1 MTQSEKKTF
10 NDVFSLLLGERLS
23 MFLDGRSLNKA
34 TCVEI
39 YTVIFNCLTDV
50 LKQSNV
56 KLDNESANYIAQCYY
71 GSLKING
78 KEELDP
84 NIFEKKA
91 KMENIPS
98 KELALMAML
107 LNGTDFADDIIK
119 FVKRR

>member
-1 MTQSEKKTF
+1 MTQSKKKTF
-10 NDVFSLLLGERLS
+10 NDVFSVLLAERLS

-34 TCVEI
+34 TCNEI
-39 YTVIFNCLTDV
+39 YVVIFNCLTDI
-50 LKQSNV
+50 LQQSNV
-56 KLDNESANYIAQCYY
+56 KLDNESANYVAQCYY

-91 KMENIPS
+91 KLENIPS

-107 LNGTDFADDIIK
+107 LSGTNFGDDIIR